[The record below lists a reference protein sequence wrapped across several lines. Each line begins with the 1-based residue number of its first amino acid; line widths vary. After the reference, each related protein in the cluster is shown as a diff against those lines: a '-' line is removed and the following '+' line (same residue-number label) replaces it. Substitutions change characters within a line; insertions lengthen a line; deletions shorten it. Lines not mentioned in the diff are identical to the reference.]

1 MISLCTVTLDCLE
14 KYFEKIFLDSILRK
28 TKLISEVLLA
38 KVDAEK
44 SFYKEWQV
52 GSIKFIKFGCP
63 NYQIHGIQHAIGL
76 HECIDRAK
84 NDYIFLS
91 DPDLFFYNA
100 ADEIYFDLMKEHNL
114 NIIGCSHHHS
124 VEHSATFFPNQIS
137 LLVRKNDLPTPK
149 FLENKLK
156 IRGYKSE
163 ENQVNLKTN
172 FPGKYLIPGAI
183 PEYVDLFP
191 NKNGL
196 FETGCNLW
204 IFNKERNWKWLA
216 FQTLDCNT
224 YSTLYHKC
232 NLKIPRP
239 QKQKLLYHCNH
250 GTTIGLELDQIILHG
265 SKPSGMMVEER
276 YAKFKKEYELSKL
289 EE

>member
-1 MISLCTVTLDCLE
+1 MISLCAVTLDCLE
-14 KYFEKIFLDSILRK
+14 KYFEKIFLESILSK

-38 KVDAEK
+38 KVDAEP

-63 NYQIHGIQHAIGL
+63 NYQEHGIQHALGL
-76 HECIDRAK
+76 HACIDKSK
-84 NDYIFLS
+84 NDYVFLS
-91 DPDLFFYNA
+91 DPDLFFYTA
-100 ADEIYFDLMKEHNL
+100 VDEIYFKLMEAHDLNVV
-114 NIIGCSHHHS
+114 GCSHHHS
-124 VEHSATFFPNQIS
+124 VEHSSTFFPNQIS
-137 LLVRKNDLPTPK
+137 LLVKKSDLPDHR

-156 IRGYKSE
+156 KRGYKASE
-163 ENQVNLKTN
+163 NIVDIRSN
-172 FPGKYLIPGAI
+172 FNGKYLVPGAI

-191 NKNGL
+191 NKTGL

-204 IFNKERNWKWLA
+204 ILSKDKNWKWLA

-232 NLKIPRP
+232 NIKLPRP
-239 QKQKLLYHCNH
+239 KKQKLLYHCNH
-250 GTTIGLELDQIILHG
+250 GTTIALELDQIILHG

-276 YAKFKKEYELSKL
+276 YDRFKKEYDLSRL
-289 EE
+289 EG